1 MNLATFT
8 IVYLALGVVGAGAVL
23 ALGRGLAHAAVALVL
38 WPLAVPFALVDD
50 APAGGREAAFVAA
63 LRRAAAT
70 PLGGVLPDE
79 AAARA
84 LAARLGH
91 AARRVAEIDAV
102 LARPEMAE
110 PAARARLAEL
120 ERRGAT
126 GAATAGAIAA
136 AASRLDNLCRLRRL
150 RDRCAAELEEVGELI
165 DQLTAQAELVR
176 LAGAADPAGAD
187 LVRELVAR
195 VEGLDQL
202 LREEEAAA

>member
-1 MNLATFT
+1 MTLAGLA
-8 IVYLALGVVGAGAVL
+8 IVYIAIGIVAAIAIAIRRRRVGPAALAV
-23 ALGRGLAHAAVALVL
+23 VL
-38 WPLAVPFALVDD
+38 WPLELPFALARDD
-50 APAGGREAAFVAA
+50 APNGREAAFLDA

-91 AARRVAEIDAV
+91 AANRVREIDAV
-102 LARPEMAE
+102 LTRPEMSE
-110 PAARARLAEL
+110 PAARARLDDL
-120 ERRGAT
+120 RRRGAT
-126 GAATAGAIAA
+126 PGAIAA
-136 AASRLDNLCRLRRL
+136 AGSRLDNLRRLRQL

-176 LAGAADPAGAD
+176 LSGTADPAGGE

-195 VEGLDQL
+195 VEGLDQM
-202 LREEEAAA
+202 LRDEEEDAA

>member
-1 MNLATFT
+1 VTLEAFT
-8 IVYLALGVVGAGAVL
+8 ALYLALGVAGALVV
-23 ALGRGLAHAAVALVL
+23 AGAGRGLGHAAVALVL
-38 WPLAVPFALVDD
+38 WPLAVPFAF
-50 APAGGREAAFVAA
+50 AIEEPAAGREAAFVAA
-63 LRRAAAT
+63 LRKAAAT

-79 AAARA
+79 AVARA

-91 AARRVAEIDAV
+91 AASRVAEIDGV
-102 LARPEMAE
+102 LARPEMSEA
-110 PAARARLAEL
+110 AARSRLAEL
-120 ERRGAT
+120 ERRAGT

-136 AASRLDNLCRLRRL
+136 ATSRLDNLHRLRQL

-176 LAGAADPAGAD
+176 LSGATDPAGAE

>member
-1 MNLATFT
+1 VTLVTFT
-8 IVYLALGVVGAGAVL
+8 LAYLAVGVVGAIAVFVRRRKPGAAAL
-23 ALGRGLAHAAVALVL
+23 ALVV
-38 WPLAVPFALVDD
+38 WPLELPFAFARDEP
-50 APAGGREAAFVAA
+50 PAGREGAFLAA

-84 LAARLGH
+84 LAQRLGH
-91 AARRVAEIDAV
+91 AAARVTEIDAV
-102 LARPEMAE
+102 LARPEMSE
-110 PAARARLAEL
+110 LGARNRLAEL

-126 GAATAGAIAA
+126 PGAIAA
-136 AASRLDNLCRLRRL
+136 AGSRLDNLRRLRAL
-150 RDRCAAELEEVGELI
+150 RDRCAAELDEVGELI

-176 LAGAADPAGAD
+176 LSGELDPAGAE

-202 LREEEAAA
+202 LREEEAAAA